1 MPNVAPQR
9 VGAELKEDEMSEQN
23 GRDASGRFLPGHSV
37 KSPGRPRKA
46 VEERYLCI
54 LSQRVSPE
62 VFAKIVDKAAEQA
75 LEGDAKAREWLS
87 WYLIGKPSEY
97 VNADLTT
104 NGDALTFEVVWNHA
118 AAGLSEKAP

>member
-1 MPNVAPQR
+1 
-9 VGAELKEDEMSEQN
+9 MSEQN
-23 GRDASGRFLPGHSV
+23 GRDASGRFLPGHAI

-54 LSQRVSPE
+54 LSQRVTPE

-87 WYLIGKPSEY
+87 WYLIGKPTEY
-97 VNADLTT
+97 VAADLTS
-104 NGDALTFEVVWNHA
+104 NGDGLADLFQRAKDDLQRRLCAEPAIATE
-118 AAGLSEKAP
+118 AGVPAQPER